1 MDQKYTGPSDLPKLL
16 TVKEAAT
23 FLNLSP
29 GKTYTNIRD
38 GKFLPGTVLK
48 FGGALRLRLDRLLQ
62 HTHQPDQGQSVSFL
76 ARGALVKSD
85 PPRSIEP

>member
-1 MDQKYTGPSDLPKLL
+1 MRQATGPSDSMPTLL
-16 TVKEAAT
+16 TVKEAAS

-29 GKTYTNIRD
+29 GVTYTNIRD

-48 FGGALRLRLDRLLQ
+48 FGGALRLRQDRLLE
-62 HTHQPDQGQSVSFL
+62 HIHQPDVGQSVSSV

-85 PPRSIEP
+85 PPHSIEP

>member
-1 MDQKYTGPSDLPKLL
+1 VRQATGPSDLPKLL

-23 FLNLSP
+23 FLHLNP
-29 GKTYTNIRD
+29 GVIYSDIHR
-38 GKFLPGTVLK
+38 GVFLPGTVLK
-48 FGGALRLRLDRLLQ
+48 IGGALRLRLDRLLE
-62 HTHQPDQGQSVSFL
+62 HIHQPDVGQSVSFL